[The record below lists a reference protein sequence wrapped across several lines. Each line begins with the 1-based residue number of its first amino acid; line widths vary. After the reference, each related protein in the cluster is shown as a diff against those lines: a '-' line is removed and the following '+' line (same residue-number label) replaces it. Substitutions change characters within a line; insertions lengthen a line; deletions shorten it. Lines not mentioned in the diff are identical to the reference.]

1 MDIEQR
7 ERAQDKQLERLEMK
21 PDEQLIKI
29 AFASNKTT
37 VNPHPL
43 WERLR
48 RLEFIGENFVFAGVL
63 TEL

>member
-1 MDIEQR
+1 
-7 ERAQDKQLERLEMK
+7 MK